1 VILIGLTCQTQNPVK
16 QLRRNGF
23 LSLAIISVLYLC
35 ANIAYFAAVP
45 KEDLRQAKQIAASLF
60 FTNVFGTSNAVRGFN
75 FLIVLSSFGNIIAA
89 MLGQSRLI
97 RECGRF
103 VISCQF

>member
-1 VILIGLTCQTQNPVK
+1 
-16 QLRRNGF
+16 
-23 LSLAIISVLYLC
+23 VLYFC

-75 FLIVLSSFGNIIAA
+75 FLIVLSSFGNIIAV

-97 RECGRF
+97 RECGR
-103 VISCQF
+103 